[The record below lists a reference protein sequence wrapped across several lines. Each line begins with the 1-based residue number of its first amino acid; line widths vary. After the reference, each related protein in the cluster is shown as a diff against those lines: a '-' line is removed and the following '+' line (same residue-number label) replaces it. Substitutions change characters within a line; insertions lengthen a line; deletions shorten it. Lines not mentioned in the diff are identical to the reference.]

1 MSNAGALCLQGKA
14 FRKGQGCKVG
24 ESQDKLNPCGWTRP
38 MQVLLA
44 SDLDGGGTL
53 QQLTLC

>member
-1 MSNAGALCLQGKA
+1 MLELCVCRVRHLG
-14 FRKGQGCKVG
+14 RDNEWKVG

>member
-1 MSNAGALCLQGKA
+1 M
-14 FRKGQGCKVG
+14 G